1 MKKLERS
8 ELEAIIAINSNPDF
22 QTFLGII
29 KDSAYELAIK
39 SSSITDEIQ
48 LRWNQGKTQEL
59 LDILKKIRDAS
70 GDLEYLRKQ
79 VRKP

>member
-8 ELEAIIAINSNPDF
+8 ELEAVIRINANPDF
-22 QTFLGII
+22 QIFTGII

-39 SSSITDEIQ
+39 NSNIQDETQ
-48 LRWNQGKTQEL
+48 LRWNQGRTQEL
-59 LDILKKIRDAS
+59 LDILKKIRDA
-70 GDLEYLRKQ
+70 GEDLDYLRKQ